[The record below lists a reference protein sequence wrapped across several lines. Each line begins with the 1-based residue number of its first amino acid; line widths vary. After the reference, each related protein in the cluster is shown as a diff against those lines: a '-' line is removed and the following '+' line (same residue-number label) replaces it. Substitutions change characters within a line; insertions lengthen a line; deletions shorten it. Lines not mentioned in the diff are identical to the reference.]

1 MKLTDKRFWTL
12 LTLIVNAAI
21 ASAQAV
27 FSVEEISKSE
37 YIKAEKE
44 SSRYN
49 IMPADSI
56 SDNEIISMILKESQN
71 KYERLDSVL
80 RQDIDTF
87 YGEEFRIDKQR
98 LIYFPELELYGF
110 VIPENPFDDNVWWF
124 DAESGKYLCE
134 TLPPNAMNTNG
145 VYVSQTEHDCDWP
158 LDLKFFQRVGDFIY
172 EFQSYKNSRYNGEIF
187 AYQNEDDDLTPIFWG
202 VNNMLFLKTY
212 NHQRQKEV
220 FLRIK
225 VQLSVRDML
234 ENMMPN
240 EAVRPA
246 PIKSVRNNKKG
257 GKL

>member
-1 MKLTDKRFWTL
+1 MKLTDKRFWIL
-12 LTLIVNAAI
+12 LTLMVNATI
-21 ASAQAV
+21 ASAQAF

-37 YIKAEKE
+37 YVKAGRD

-49 IMPADSI
+49 IIPADSI
-56 SDNEIISMILKESQN
+56 TDNEIISMILKETQN
-71 KYERLDSVL
+71 KYERLDTAL
-80 RQDIDTF
+80 RQDIDAF

-134 TLPPNAMNTNG
+134 ALAPNTMNTNG
-145 VYVSQTEHDCDWP
+145 MYVSQTGHDCDWP

-172 EFQSYKNSRYNGEIF
+172 EFQSYKNSRYNGETVV
-187 AYQNEDDDLTPIFWG
+187 YQNEDNELTPIFWG
-202 VNNMLFLKTY
+202 DNNMLFLKTY
-212 NHQRQKEV
+212 DHQRQKEV

-234 ENMMPN
+234 ENMMRN

-257 GKL
+257 GEQ